1 MKFIIDI
8 DVKRKCRCGNTFFA
22 RRPDHVYCTYHCSA
36 KYRARKRRKWVDG
49 EVSPFKL
56 KKQLELV

>member
-8 DVKRKCRCGNTFFA
+8 DVKRKCRCGSTFIA
-22 RRPDHVYCTYHCSA
+22 RRPDHVYCTNNCSA
-36 KYRARKRRKWVDG
+36 KYRARKRRKWADG
-49 EVSPFKL
+49 EISPLKF